1 MRLLRAA
8 PEIVEDSSS
17 GDSVSKA
24 DHTPQPEP
32 NPATWSRRNKKTVI
46 ATLVLYTSGQLFQ
59 MLVKMHPDSNSSVV
73 QPLALL
79 PFLSASWNTSIG
91 RFCLAAA
98 IMDYDN
104 FASLEHFFQSFAA
117 WEYQH
122 LLDPVSL
129 ACTEG

>member
-1 MRLLRAA
+1 MHLLRAA
-8 PEIVEDSSS
+8 PGIVEDGSS
-17 GDSVSKA
+17 GDSASKA

-32 NPATWSRRNKKTVI
+32 NPAIWSRSNKKTVVAI
-46 ATLVLYTSGQLFQ
+46 LVLYTAGQLFQ

-73 QPLALL
+73 QLIALL
-79 PFLSASWNTSIG
+79 PFLSASWNTSVG
-91 RFCLAAA
+91 TFYLAAA

-104 FASLEHFFQSFAA
+104 FARLKHFFQSFAA

-129 ACTEG
+129 ACTEE